1 MASSDRLPEGG
12 RRTIL
17 ARLIGP
23 GYHVWRATAPM
34 VFSSYTFILVF
45 LPLVLI
51 VFGLLGKVE
60 NRRVRFTWLV
70 LCSLVYCGW
79 WRLPDL
85 APLVFSIVMNY
96 RVGRWL
102 ETGGP
107 VHKRWLLGAAVAGNL
122 ALLGYFKYAGFLVG
136 SLNAV
141 AGTDWASA
149 PIVLP
154 IAISFYTFQQI
165 AYISDAYHGRTREHR
180 FIDYCLFVSFFP
192 QLIAGPIVHHA
203 QMLPQ
208 FYRRRLWFDPANLSV
223 GISLFVFGLSKK
235 VLIADELSPLV
246 AQVFD
251 VDAAE
256 PLSFALAWVGVT
268 AYALQI
274 YFDFSG
280 YSDMA
285 LGLGRLFGIRLP
297 LNFNSPYRATSVIEF
312 WKRWH
317 ITLSVFLRDYLY
329 IPLGGNRRGKAR
341 RYVNLMLTMLL
352 GGLWHGASWSF
363 VLWGGLHGVYL
374 IANHVWRAAVGPVRL
389 GPVTTWAARVLTFV
403 LVLIAWVPFRAQGVA
418 QIQRFY
424 AAMFGFGGIDL
435 SLGELKQSKVIVIAV
450 CLAVAWLMPNVQT
463 VMRRYRPAS
472 GPRLAWDG
480 WKPLGGWRWRPE
492 PFWAIVAAGLSI
504 ACLMQMSRTSEFIYY
519 RF

>member
-1 MASSDRLPEGG
+1 
-12 RRTIL
+12 
-17 ARLIGP
+17 
-23 GYHVWRATAPM
+23 M

-45 LPLVLI
+45 LPLVL
-51 VFGLLGKVE
+51 VGFAALGKI
-60 NRRVRFTWLV
+60 RQRKAPFAWLV
-70 LCSLVYCGW
+70 VCSLVYCGW

-85 APLVFSIVMNY
+85 APLVISILVNY
-96 RVGRWL
+96 RLGRWL
-102 ETGGP
+102 EIGGP
-107 VHKRWLLGAAVAGNL
+107 VHKRWLLGAGVSANL
-122 ALLGYFKYAGFLVG
+122 GLLGYFKYAGFFVET
-136 SLNAV
+136 LNAV
-141 AGTDWASA
+141 AGTDLTSP

-165 AYISDAYHGRTREHR
+165 AYLYDAYQGKTREHS

-208 FYRRRLWFDPANLSV
+208 FYRRTLRFKSADLSV

-246 AQVFD
+246 GELFD
-251 VDAAE
+251 ADPAA
-256 PLSFALAWVGVT
+256 PLPFALAWVGTT

-297 LNFNSPYRATSVIEF
+297 LNFNSPYRATSIIDF

-329 IPLGGNRRGKAR
+329 IPLGGNRKGKVR

-363 VLWGGLHGVYL
+363 VLWGGLHGLYL
-374 IANHVWRAAVGPVRL
+374 MVNHAWRAAMGPIRL
-389 GPVTTWAARVLTFV
+389 GPVATWAARVLTFV
-403 LVLIAWVPFRAQGVA
+403 LVLIAWVPFRANGVD
-418 QIQRFY
+418 QVSRFY
-424 AAMFGFGGIDL
+424 TAMFGLGGFDL
-435 SLGELKQSKVIVIAV
+435 SLGNLESDKAWIIAG
-450 CLAVAWLMPNVQT
+450 CLALAWVMPNVQT
-463 VMRRYRPAS
+463 IMRRYRPAF
-472 GPRLAWDG
+472 GPRLRWDG

-492 PFWAIVAAGLSI
+492 PFWSI
-504 ACLMQMSRTSEFIYY
+504 ITALLTAACLMQMSRGGEFIYY

>member
-1 MASSDRLPEGG
+1 
-12 RRTIL
+12 
-17 ARLIGP
+17 
-23 GYHVWRATAPM
+23 M
-34 VFSSYTFILVF
+34 VFSSYTFILAF
-45 LPLVLI
+45 LPVVLI
-51 VFGLLGKVE
+51 GFALLG
-60 NRRVRFTWLV
+60 RIGPQRSRFVWLV

-85 APLVFSIVMNY
+85 LPLVLSIAMNY
-96 RVGRWL
+96 RLGRWL
-102 ETGGP
+102 ETGNP
-107 VHKRWLLGAAVAGNL
+107 RRKRWLLILGVSANL
-122 ALLGYFKYAGFLVG
+122 ALLGYFKYAGFLMT
-136 SLNAV
+136 SANALL
-141 AGTDWASA
+141 GTTWDA
-149 PIVLP
+149 PPIILP

-165 AYISDAYHGRTREHR
+165 AYISDAYLGRTREHR

-192 QLIAGPIVHHA
+192 QLIAGPIVHHG

-208 FYRRRLWFDPANLSV
+208 FYRRRLRFDSADLSV
-223 GISLFVFGLSKK
+223 GISLFVFGLAKK

-246 AQVFD
+246 GMVFD
-251 VDAAE
+251 ADPGS
-256 PLSFALAWVGVT
+256 PLTFGLAWVGLT

-297 LNFNSPYRATSVIEF
+297 LNFNSPYRATSVIDF

-317 ITLSVFLRDYLY
+317 ITLSEFLREYLY
-329 IPLGGNRRGKAR
+329 IPLGGNRNGKSR

-374 IANHVWRAAVGPVRL
+374 MVNHAWRSLVGTGKPEQAYAGGLV
-389 GPVTTWAARVLTFV
+389 GIWVSRVLTFAV
-403 LVLIAWVPFRAQGVA
+403 VLIAWVPFRADGLP

-424 AAMFGFGGIDL
+424 SAMFGL
-435 SLGELKQSKVIVIAV
+435 SGFDTGLGELGSDKAIIILA
-450 CLAVAWLMPNVQT
+450 CLLLVWLMPNVPT
-463 VMRRYRPAS
+463 MMRRYRPTTGKS
-472 GPRLAWDG
+472 LTWDG
-480 WKPLGGWRWRPE
+480 WKPLGGWVWRPE
-492 PFWAIVAAGLSI
+492 PFWAIVTGLLTVG
-504 ACLMQMSRTSEFIYY
+504 CLMQMSRAGEFIYY